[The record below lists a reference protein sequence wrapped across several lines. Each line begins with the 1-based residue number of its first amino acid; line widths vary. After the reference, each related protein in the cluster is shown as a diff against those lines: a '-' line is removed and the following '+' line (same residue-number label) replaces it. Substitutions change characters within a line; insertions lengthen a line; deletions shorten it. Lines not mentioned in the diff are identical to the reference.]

1 MSTEHRAQSLYLGFN
16 RSRFKKNRSCL
27 HGIFLNNFNRFNS
40 GASALIIGIGLLFC
54 FFCGGTDSMNPD
66 SMNPDSMN
74 PDSMNPDSMNPDS
87 MNPDS
92 MNPDSMNP
100 DSMNPDGGG
109 SGAVNPNSYICENGT
124 KKAGD
129 VPSGSSDADK
139 MICTACNTHY
149 RLSGTF
155 GEADS
160 TCVARTCAVE
170 GEEPCS
176 ACYVGSVRSGHRS
189 DGTSTLVSSE
199 STCVQVDSNNNKLI
213 DITTLTQLHN
223 MRHNLAGTS
232 YKTVAL
238 DEDGDP
244 DPALDPAVT
253 GECGTYGTIDGVY
266 MAVADSCKGYE
277 LMNDLSFDLD
287 GDDDTYT
294 GDQTAGYILD
304 NDDNAP
310 YFIVTGDATNYSG
323 GWLPI
328 DNFATTFEGNHKTIT
343 GLAIRRTNS
352 NIGMFGSLATDGVVR
367 NIHLDKNLAQYTG
380 SASSGINVGGLVGKI
395 SGGTI
400 VASSTTGDVHHGA
413 SENANVGGLVGAL
426 SGGNIVASYAT
437 GKVSG
442 AIAGGLVGNSSG
454 IIIASFARGDV
465 VGTALGLE
473 YIGGLVGSNGGV
485 IIASHASGNIDAG
498 GGGSDFAG
506 GLAGYLRFSDSKVV
520 ASIATGSVT
529 KGSGATNTRVGAL
542 VGFRLSDVP
551 LPVASYGFGAV
562 PTDIEDEKKNT
573 DGAPPSGVTSAAGLT
588 AENAGSKWNLA
599 SEKTLDAWFFEAGKA
614 PKLQFADYDGD
625 GTVYSCSA
633 SESTNVLTT
642 IVIDR
647 CGTLIPGQ

>member
-1 MSTEHRAQSLYLGFN
+1 MEKMKD
-16 RSRFKKNRSCL
+16 KKNRSCL

-66 SMNPDSMN
+66 SMNPD
-74 PDSMNPDSMNPDS
+74 
-87 MNPDS
+87 
-92 MNPDSMNP
+92 
-100 DSMNPDGGG
+100 GRG
-109 SGAVNPNSYICENGT
+109 SGAVDPNSYICENGT

-155 GEADS
+155 GEAGS

-176 ACYVGSVRSGHRS
+176 ACYAGSVRSGHAP

-223 MRHNLAGTS
+223 MRHNVNGLS
-232 YKTVAL
+232 YKTELTSENDNGVR
-238 DEDGDP
+238 
-244 DPALDPAVT
+244 
-253 GECGTYGTIDGVY
+253 CGTPEEPEDC
-266 MAVADSCKGYE
+266 AGYE

-294 GDQTAGYILD
+294 GDQTSGYILD
-304 NDDNAP
+304 NDDNAL
-310 YFIVTGDATNYSG
+310 YFVVTGDATNYSG

-328 DNFATTFEGNHKTIT
+328 DDFATTFEGNHKTIT
-343 GLAIRRTNS
+343 GLAIRRINS
-352 NIGMFGSLATDGVVR
+352 NIGMFGSLATAGVVR

-380 SASSGINVGGLVGKI
+380 SASSKINVGGLVGFL
-395 SGGTI
+395 SVGGTI
-400 VASSTTGDVHHGA
+400 VASSTTGNAHSA

-426 SGGNIVASYAT
+426 NGGGNIVASYAT

-442 AIAGGLVGNSSG
+442 TVSGGLVGNSSG

-465 VGTALGLE
+465 VGTALGLD

-498 GGGSDFAG
+498 GGSSDFAG

-529 KGSGATNTRVGAL
+529 KGSGATNTSVGAL
-542 VGFRLSDVP
+542 VGSRNSITV
-551 LPVASYGFGAV
+551 LPIASYGFGAV
-562 PTDIEDEKKNT
+562 PTMGTTVNPDDT
-573 DGAPPSGVTSAAGLT
+573 AHPSVTSAAGLT
-588 AENAGSKWNLA
+588 LANVDNANNNRWNLKG
-599 SEKTLDAWFFEAGKA
+599 EKTLDAWFFEAGKA

>member
-1 MSTEHRAQSLYLGFN
+1 
-16 RSRFKKNRSCL
+16 
-27 HGIFLNNFNRFNS
+27 
-40 GASALIIGIGLLFC
+40 
-54 FFCGGTDSMNPD
+54 
-66 SMNPDSMN
+66 
-74 PDSMNPDSMNPDS
+74 
-87 MNPDS
+87 
-92 MNPDSMNP
+92 
-100 DSMNPDGGG
+100 MNPDGGG
-109 SGAVNPNSYICENGT
+109 LAVDPNSYICENGT

-129 VPSGSSDADK
+129 VPLGSSDADK

-155 GEADS
+155 GEAGS

-176 ACYVGSVRSGHRS
+176 ACYVGSVRSGHAP
-189 DGTSTLVSSE
+189 DGMSTSTPSE

-238 DEDGDP
+238 NEDGDP
-244 DPALDPAVT
+244 APNLDPAVA
-253 GECGTYGTIDGVY
+253 GECGTYGTTDGVY
-266 MAVADSCKGYE
+266 MAVTDGCIGYE

-287 GDDDTYT
+287 DDDSTYT

-310 YFIVTGDATNYSG
+310 YFVVTGDATNYSG

-328 DNFATTFEGNHKTIT
+328 DDFATTFEGNHKTIT
-343 GLAIRRTNS
+343 GLAIRRNNS
-352 NIGMFGSLATDGVVR
+352 NIGMFGSLTGDGVVR

-400 VASSTTGDVHHGA
+400 VASSTTGNVHGGN
-413 SENANVGGLVGAL
+413 NAGGLVGVL
-426 SGGNIVASYAT
+426 RDGTIVASYAT
-437 GKVSG
+437 GKGDVSG
-442 AIAGGLVGNSSG
+442 A
-454 IIIASFARGDV
+454 FA
-465 VGTALGLE
+465 
-473 YIGGLVGSNGGV
+473 GGLVGSNGFSSTIIASFARVDVVGTANNANYVGGLVGDNRSSV
-485 IIASHASGNIDAG
+485 IIASHASGDIDAG
-498 GGGSDFAG
+498 GGGGDRVG
-506 GLAGYLRFSDSKVV
+506 GLVGYLSGSVSKIV
-520 ASIATGSVT
+520 ASIATGDVT
-529 KGSGATNTRVGAL
+529 NAYGSTNTRVGAL
-542 VGFRLSDVP
+542 VGDRLSDAA
-551 LPVASYGFGAV
+551 LPIASYGFGAV
-562 PTDIEDEKKNT
+562 PTMGNRVNT
-573 DGAPPSGVTSAAGLT
+573 DDTSHPSVTSAAGLT
-588 AENAGSKWNLA
+588 LANVDNANNNRWNLKG
-599 SEKTLDAWFFEAGKA
+599 EKTLDAWVFEAGKA

-633 SESTNVLTT
+633 SESTNVATT

>member
-1 MSTEHRAQSLYLGFN
+1 
-16 RSRFKKNRSCL
+16 
-27 HGIFLNNFNRFNS
+27 
-40 GASALIIGIGLLFC
+40 
-54 FFCGGTDSMNPD
+54 
-66 SMNPDSMN
+66 
-74 PDSMNPDSMNPDS
+74 
-87 MNPDS
+87 
-92 MNPDSMNP
+92 
-100 DSMNPDGGG
+100 MNPDGGG
-109 SGAVNPNSYICENGT
+109 LAVDPNSYICENGT

-155 GEADS
+155 GEAGS

-199 STCVQVDSNNNKLI
+199 SECVQVDSNNNKLI

-244 DPALDPAVT
+244 DPTLDPILA
-253 GECGTYGTIDGVY
+253 GECGTYGTTDGVY

-294 GDQTAGYILD
+294 VDETAGYILD
-304 NDDNAP
+304 NGDNAL
-310 YFIVTGDATNYSG
+310 YFVVTGDATNYSG

-343 GLAIRRTNS
+343 GLAIRRNNS
-352 NIGMFGSLATDGVVR
+352 NIGMFGSLATAGVVR
-367 NIHLDKNLAQYTG
+367 NIHLDENLAQYTG
-380 SASSGINVGGLVGKI
+380 SESSSISVGGLVGKS

-400 VASSTTGDVHHGA
+400 VASSTTGNVHGGTD
-413 SENANVGGLVGAL
+413 VGGLVGFL
-426 SGGNIVASYAT
+426 SDSGNIVASYAT
-437 GKVSG
+437 GDVSG
-442 AIAGGLVGNSSG
+442 AFAGGLVGNSGSS

-465 VGTALGLE
+465 VGSARSLDSV
-473 YIGGLVGSNGGV
+473 GGLVGQNGRGGV

-498 GGGSDFAG
+498 GGGFDNLG
-506 GLAGYLRFSDSKVV
+506 GLIGYLKFSNNKII
-520 ASIATGSVT
+520 ASIATGSV
-529 KGSGATNTRVGAL
+529 KGSGSTNTRVGAL
-542 VGFRLSDVP
+542 VGLRDSTTTA
-551 LPVASYGFGAV
+551 LPIASYGFGAV
-562 PTDIEDEKKNT
+562 PTGTTVNPDDT
-573 DGAPPSGVTSAAGLT
+573 AHPSATSAAGLT
-588 AENAGSKWNLA
+588 LANVDNANNNRWNLKG
-599 SEKTLDAWFFEAGKA
+599 EKTLDAWFFEAGKA